1 MNRALVK
8 RGAAALL
15 AIGALL
21 ALNLLRAQNDGDRVY
36 REIFLPE
43 DRAVECVVDLKEMG
57 FLKYWLEP
65 NVISVYL
72 RFHAP
77 EAAGDLRCEISN
89 LSADVSQGS
98 KKGLWKRVRPGAP
111 LERNKRQIV
120 PLNLEVSFPR
130 GSLGQYEVHVGEVTL
145 LSAERIVSQVR
156 LRIVDS
162 NYAP

>member
-1 MNRALVK
+1 MNRAIAK

-36 REIFLPE
+36 REILPGQ
-43 DRAVECVVDLKEMG
+43 RAEECVVDLKEMG

-130 GSLGQYEVHVGEVTL
+130 ASLGQYEVHSGEVRL
-145 LSAERIVSQVR
+145 LSAGQIVSQVR